1 MSTTLPKDLCCKFYK
16 LTCELACLF
25 SNEEECNRGGCII
38 ISSGD
43 YNILCTGVSRRVYN
57 QSSNNKKMGN
67 NSGCPCIIYCLSE
80 VEDTISKICKLG
92 SVSLEDTIAIISRC
106 PSLCDI
112 KLLIE
117 SGVKGIVTVAPRI
130 NANDNTNYIECL
142 NKLME
147 ICEVILLDKP
157 NNSFENNILTHKAL
171 IYNKQWR

>member
-1 MSTTLPKDLCCKFYK
+1 MSTKLSNELCCKFYK
-16 LTCELACLF
+16 LTCELAILF

-57 QSSNNKKMGN
+57 NSRIDKKMGN
-67 NSGCPCIIYCLSE
+67 NSGCPNIIYCLSE
-80 VEDTISKICKLG
+80 VEDTIAKICKLG

-117 SGVKGIVTVAPRI
+117 SGVKTIVTVSPKI
-130 NANDNTNYIECL
+130 NTINNTTHHAECF
-142 NKLME
+142 NKLMD
-147 ICEVILLDKP
+147 ICEIILLD
-157 NNSFENNILTHKAL
+157 
-171 IYNKQWR
+171 YNTCKIQLYDKRWH

>member
-1 MSTTLPKDLCCKFYK
+1 MSITLSKELCCKFYK
-16 LTCELACLF
+16 LTCDLAILF

-43 YNILCTGVSRRVYN
+43 YNILCTGVSRRVFN
-57 QSSNNKKMGN
+57 NSSINKKMGN
-67 NSGCPCIIYCLSE
+67 TSGCSSILYCLSE

-92 SVSLEDTIAIISRC
+92 GISLDETIVITSRC

-117 SGVKGIVTVAPRI
+117 SGVKTLVTVSPKS
-130 NANDNTNYIECL
+130 NANNNMIAYIECL
-142 NKLME
+142 NKLMD
-147 ICEVILLDKP
+147 ICEIILLDY
-157 NNSFENNILTHKAL
+157 ENNMLSHKTL